1 MKVSVQFPCYTFN
14 ERIFVEDFEEVF
26 DSPVKIPRVASTISF
41 TATSLL
47 PMLSLLTSLPFVR
60 LNADGI
66 IDWVKYAPRIN
77 FDMKN

>member
-1 MKVSVQFPCYTFN
+1 MKYISNQSNHFISNLKKVN
-14 ERIFVEDFEEVF
+14 AAEEVC

-77 FDMKN
+77 FNMKN